1 MDAQQECLI
10 CDRISQIEAG
20 TNPYFVAELETGY
33 VVVGDFQFF
42 RGYTLFLYKQHVG
55 ELHDLEVST
64 KLLFLKEMSEVAEAV
79 YRGFQPRKLNYE
91 LLGNSEP
98 HLHWHF
104 FPRYDSDPTR
114 GPVWQVDKAIRY
126 AENARPNSE
135 ELFALKNILLVE
147 LTRIVP
153 TDSIKRLFEQ

>member
-1 MDAQQECLI
+1 MDSEQECLI
-10 CDRISQIEAG
+10 CDRIYKIGAG

-42 RGYTLFLYKQHVG
+42 RGYTLFLCKQHVG

-126 AENARPNSE
+126 AERARPNPE
-135 ELFALKNILLVE
+135 ELLVLKDILLAE
-147 LTRIVP
+147 LNNTVVAN
-153 TDSIKRLFEQ
+153 SIKRTFEQ